1 MSKVVFLRLRNR
13 TLNKFKATKPKKP
26 AKRLAKKTISKK
38 IKKTLRVV
46 AVRKPSPVQKIVPAT
61 GKASPQQKQV
71 SKAPSPVAK
80 HSPVPK
86 IGARTLSSLIG
97 HRRLFLRNR
106 RLMELNHQHR
116 PIIAAF

>member
-13 TLNKFKATKPKKP
+13 TLNKFKTVK
-26 AKRLAKKTISKK
+26 AKKAVKKVAAKKVASKK

-46 AVRKPSPVQKIVPAT
+46 AKVAPVAKQPT
-61 GKASPQQKQV
+61 GKASPQQKQ
-71 SKAPSPVAK
+71 SKSPSPVGK

-106 RLMELNHQHR
+106 RLMDMAAHR
-116 PIIAAF
+116 PMVCAF

>member
-13 TLNKFKATKPKKP
+13 TLNKFKAVK
-26 AKRLAKKTISKK
+26 AKKAVKKVAAKKVASRK

-46 AVRKPSPVQKIVPAT
+46 VKHSA
-61 GKASPQQKQV
+61 GKVSPQQKS
-71 SKAPSPVAK
+71 SKSPSPVAK
-80 HSPVPK
+80 QSPAHK

-106 RLMELNHQHR
+106 RLMDAAAHR
-116 PIIAAF
+116 PMVCAF